1 MASLIKNIYWASV
14 DTMVLD
20 GNMLTK
26 VPSGLVNFTQLSTL
40 SMAYNQI
47 TSILSNDLT
56 LSAELISLDLS
67 NNTISDIETGALP
80 GIS

>member
-1 MASLIKNIYWASV
+1 MASLIKNIYWSSV